1 MKKMKRLLAILLTL
15 TTLGCL
21 GVSSCKNTQTQDPS
35 TERQA
40 IGRFYTLQEACD
52 QGFITENDLKSIAY
66 YNNGGRKNNEE
77 KIAED
82 FAPQALNPET
92 IPADIQKSIKSDY
105 IYYGMDLNNTN
116 DESKITIKR
125 YYGKYNGCYVM
136 TIKGPN
142 EYIAAMIK
150 IQVDGYNFSYTQS
163 EFVVWRKQPMGKLYT
178 LQEAFNQGFITEN
191 DLKSIAYYN
200 NGGRKNNEDKIAEDF
215 APQPLNPETIP
226 TDIQKYVKSDYVYYN
241 EKLENTE
248 DVSKVKINRYYGNY
262 NGAYVLTLC
271 GPFDYIAVIN
281 DFSVDGYNFYYTQEE
296 FMVWRK

>member
-1 MKKMKRLLAILLTL
+1 MKRLLAILLTL
-15 TTLGCL
+15 TTLGYL

-66 YNNGGRKNNEE
+66 YNNGGRKNNED

-82 FAPQALNPET
+82 FAPQPLNPET
-92 IPADIQKSIKSDY
+92 IPADIQKNIKSDY
-105 IYYGMDLNNTN
+105 IYYNEKLDNKTK
-116 DESKITIKR
+116 DSKVTIKH
-125 YYGKYNGCYVM
+125 YYGKYNDSYVV
-136 TIKGPN
+136 TLNGPFLYTADERTFAVN
-142 EYIAAMIK
+142 
-150 IQVDGYNFSYTQS
+150 GYNFYYTQE
-163 EFVVWRKQPMGKLYT
+163 EFMVWRKQPMGKLYT

-215 APQPLNPETIP
+215 VPQPLNPETIP
-226 TDIQKYVKSDYVYYN
+226 ADIQKYVKSDYIYYN
-241 EKLENTE
+241 DKLENTE
-248 DVSKVKINRYYGNY
+248 DISKVKINRYYGNY

>member
-1 MKKMKRLLAILLTL
+1 
-15 TTLGCL
+15 
-21 GVSSCKNTQTQDPS
+21 
-35 TERQA
+35 
-40 IGRFYTLQEACD
+40 
-52 QGFITENDLKSIAY
+52 
-66 YNNGGRKNNEE
+66 
-77 KIAED
+77 
-82 FAPQALNPET
+82 
-92 IPADIQKSIKSDY
+92 
-105 IYYGMDLNNTN
+105 
-116 DESKITIKR
+116 
-125 YYGKYNGCYVM
+125 M

-163 EFVVWRKQPMGKLYT
+163 EFVVWRKRPMGKLYT
-178 LQEAFNQGFITEN
+178 LQEAFKQGFITEN

-226 TDIQKYVKSDYVYYN
+226 ADIQKYVKSDYIYYN

-248 DVSKVKINRYYGNY
+248 DISKVKINRYYGNY

>member
-21 GVSSCKNTQTQDPS
+21 GVSSCKKRQTQDPS

-52 QGFITENDLKSIAY
+52 QGFITES
-66 YNNGGRKNNEE
+66 
-77 KIAED
+77 
-82 FAPQALNPET
+82 
-92 IPADIQKSIKSDY
+92 
-105 IYYGMDLNNTN
+105 
-116 DESKITIKR
+116 
-125 YYGKYNGCYVM
+125 
-136 TIKGPN
+136 
-142 EYIAAMIK
+142 
-150 IQVDGYNFSYTQS
+150 
-163 EFVVWRKQPMGKLYT
+163 
-178 LQEAFNQGFITEN
+178 

-248 DVSKVKINRYYGNY
+248 DISKVKINRYYGNY

-296 FMVWRK
+296 FRVWRK

>member
-82 FAPQALNPET
+82 F
-92 IPADIQKSIKSDY
+92 
-105 IYYGMDLNNTN
+105 
-116 DESKITIKR
+116 
-125 YYGKYNGCYVM
+125 V
-136 TIKGPN
+136 
-142 EYIAAMIK
+142 
-150 IQVDGYNFSYTQS
+150 
-163 EFVVWRKQPMGKLYT
+163 
-178 LQEAFNQGFITEN
+178 
-191 DLKSIAYYN
+191 
-200 NGGRKNNEDKIAEDF
+200 
-215 APQPLNPETIP
+215 PQPLNPETIA
-226 TDIQKYVKSDYVYYN
+226 TDIQKYVKADYVYY
-241 EKLENTE
+241 KENLDNKTKDS
-248 DVSKVKINRYYGNY
+248 DVRIKHYYGNY
-262 NGAYVLTLC
+262 NGSYVLTLC
-271 GPFDYIAVIN
+271 GPFDYPAVIN
-281 DFSVDGYNFYYTQEE
+281 EFSVNGYKFYYTQEE